1 MKSLGKPWYTQSQYD
16 QASAVYMRYCCD
28 QALHEGRPLPT
39 QPAKLPL
46 MRPPYGRMGAG
57 VCKAIS
63 MHLGIAVLWVRL
75 FFLATTCLFGAGL
88 IAYIFLWMALPVGDP
103 VQQAYIIAGK
113 RSPWQAPLSRG
124 NMPYGTYPVSLEYQ
138 SFTAPQDGQHT
149 QPPSFEDTTA
159 CNDGTHGDTQSSSES
174 LEQTLKK
181 APKPALLALA
191 GLMLLSICFVMFAGG
206 VERTLIVPL
215 LLGLVGIG
223 VSCIHFDAFSMI
235 RILCAGL
242 ALLIGVLLAIVP
254 WIMALIRDLG
264 TERASKEREEERAD
278 MTAHL
283 HDGVLQTLAL
293 IQLHADDQQTVFS
306 LARSQE
312 RELREWLYQERTTS
326 DRSVNA
332 GLKEIAAHV
341 EDTHGKP
348 IEVVTVGDARPSAQT
363 DALLDATQQALINA
377 VAHGGEPISVYC
389 EASSKLVEVFVRDHG
404 NGFDVNVIPANRLG
418 IRESI
423 IGRI

>member
-75 FFLATTCLFGAGL
+75 FFLATTCLFGSGL

-103 VQQAYIIAGK
+103 IQQTYIIAGK

-124 NMPYGTYPVSLEYQ
+124 NMPYGTYPVSPEYQ

-223 VSCIHFDAFSMI
+223 VSWLRFNAEEGQLWTMLGGIAIIFAAYALYVSSCIHFDAFSMI

-242 ALLIGVLLAIVP
+242 ALLIGALLAIVP

-283 HDGVLQTLAL
+283 HDGV
-293 IQLHADDQQTVFS
+293 I
-306 LARSQE
+306 
-312 RELREWLYQERTTS
+312 
-326 DRSVNA
+326 
-332 GLKEIAAHV
+332 
-341 EDTHGKP
+341 
-348 IEVVTVGDARPSAQT
+348 
-363 DALLDATQQALINA
+363 
-377 VAHGGEPISVYC
+377 
-389 EASSKLVEVFVRDHG
+389 
-404 NGFDVNVIPANRLG
+404 VITFQH
-418 IRESI
+418 
-423 IGRI
+423 

>member
-1 MKSLGKPWYTQSQYD
+1 M
-16 QASAVYMRYCCD
+16 
-28 QALHEGRPLPT
+28 PT

-124 NMPYGTYPVSLEYQ
+124 NMPYGTYPVSPEYQ
-138 SFTAPQDGQHT
+138 SFTATQDGQHT
-149 QPPSFEDTTA
+149 QPPSFEDTTER
-159 CNDGTHGDTQSSSES
+159 NDETYGNTQSSSEN

-191 GLMLLSICFVMFAGG
+191 GLILLSICFVMFAGG
-206 VERTLIVPL
+206 VERALIVPL

-223 VSCIHFDAFSMI
+223 VSWLRFNAEEGQLWTMLGGIAIIFAAYALYVSSCIHFDAFSMI

-254 WIMALIRDLG
+254 
-264 TERASKEREEERAD
+264 
-278 MTAHL
+278 
-283 HDGVLQTLAL
+283 
-293 IQLHADDQQTVFS
+293 
-306 LARSQE
+306 
-312 RELREWLYQERTTS
+312 
-326 DRSVNA
+326 
-332 GLKEIAAHV
+332 
-341 EDTHGKP
+341 
-348 IEVVTVGDARPSAQT
+348 
-363 DALLDATQQALINA
+363 
-377 VAHGGEPISVYC
+377 
-389 EASSKLVEVFVRDHG
+389 
-404 NGFDVNVIPANRLG
+404 
-418 IRESI
+418 
-423 IGRI
+423 